1 MNTHGGEK
9 RRKIDHSLL
18 LFACVLVCFVGYI
31 ISIQQALVGAWAV
44 RASKLWSLPASH
56 GHLRPPYW
64 LVLLCFCCVSVSA
77 WLSPSPIYRDIH
89 IINHSLVSYRI
100 VTLKDYDSSFLLYFF
115 SCALVI
121 VVQGFCA
128 VWDIISL
135 VISNKANRVFGLVVW
150 FSLRVREVASSIL
163 ATPRA
168 LLFSCFS
175 SAIAAFL
182 LTLLPCFSLCCNSLF
197 FLTIRAGATEFHRK
211 ISKQISFGSTEVHQK
226 SANLQRR
233 SSTITRIS
241 IFVPTYCDPYTAHI
255 LLATTNVTTTYLLQ
269 DGISHLIT
277 PVACSIQPAAES
289 AKSLHSI
296 LLCNNCF
303 FRTNLS
309 RRNLWASWNA
319 SPHLALTLPTLLFG
333 WQWWH
338 HPF

>member
-1 MNTHGGEK
+1 MEK
-9 RRKIDHSLL
+9 RKERLIINIRSLAL
-18 LFACVLVCFVGYI
+18 CSCVLCWLYMV
-31 ISIQQALVGAWAV
+31 SIQQALVGAWAV

-77 WLSPSPIYRDIH
+77 WLSPTPIYRDIH

-121 VVQGFCA
+121 IVQGFCA
-128 VWDIISL
+128 VWDISKQFWVMWRKHLISL
-135 VISNKANRVFGLVVW
+135 VICNKANRVFGLVV
-150 FSLRVREVASSIL
+150 
-163 ATPRA
+163 
-168 LLFSCFS
+168 
-175 SAIAAFL
+175 
-182 LTLLPCFSLCCNSLF
+182 TLLPCFSLCCSSLF

-269 DGISHLIT
+269 DGISHSIT
-277 PVACSIQPAAES
+277 PVACSIDSAGES
-289 AKSLHSI
+289 AKSLSSI
-296 LLCNNCF
+296 LLCNKSNSCF

-309 RRNLWASWNA
+309 SRNLWASWNA
-319 SPHLALTLPTLLFG
+319 SPHLV
-333 WQWWH
+333 
-338 HPF
+338 

>member
-1 MNTHGGEK
+1 MW
-9 RRKIDHSLL
+9 RK
-18 LFACVLVCFVGYI
+18 
-31 ISIQQALVGAWAV
+31 
-44 RASKLWSLPASH
+44 
-56 GHLRPPYW
+56 HL
-64 LVLLCFCCVSVSA
+64 
-77 WLSPSPIYRDIH
+77 
-89 IINHSLVSYRI
+89 
-100 VTLKDYDSSFLLYFF
+100 
-115 SCALVI
+115 
-121 VVQGFCA
+121 
-128 VWDIISL
+128 ISL
-135 VISNKANRVFGLVVW
+135 VISNKANRVFGLVV
-150 FSLRVREVASSIL
+150 
-163 ATPRA
+163 
-168 LLFSCFS
+168 
-175 SAIAAFL
+175 
-182 LTLLPCFSLCCNSLF
+182 TLLPCFSLCCSSLF

-309 RRNLWASWNA
+309 SRNL
-319 SPHLALTLPTLLFG
+319 
-333 WQWWH
+333 
-338 HPF
+338 

>member
-1 MNTHGGEK
+1 MGHFQTNLGHVAQTPN
-9 RRKIDHSLL
+9 IFS
-18 LFACVLVCFVGYI
+18 Y
-31 ISIQQALVGAWAV
+31 QQYGQQ
-44 RASKLWSLPASH
+44 
-56 GHLRPPYW
+56 G
-64 LVLLCFCCVSVSA
+64 
-77 WLSPSPIYRDIH
+77 
-89 IINHSLVSYRI
+89 
-100 VTLKDYDSSFLLYFF
+100 YDS
-115 SCALVI
+115 
-121 VVQGFCA
+121 
-128 VWDIISL
+128 
-135 VISNKANRVFGLVVW
+135 RFGCER
-150 FSLRVREVASSIL
+150 SRVRFSQH
-163 ATPRA
+163 PDA

-277 PVACSIQPAAES
+277 PVACSNQSAAEL
-289 AKSLHSI
+289 AKLLRSI
-296 LLCNNCF
+296 LLCNKSNSCF

-309 RRNLWASWNA
+309 SRN
-319 SPHLALTLPTLLFG
+319 P
-333 WQWWH
+333 
-338 HPF
+338 